1 MNRSIVNI
9 MNLPGEINL
18 IIWNKLNKIDALYS
32 FLNVNRRFD
41 KLIRDKIYTCSIEL
55 IKTNFE
61 EEDNCSLSDQILD
74 RFCLDI
80 LPQIHYIVEQLILE
94 SFSMERILY
103 AGDYPRLCKL
113 TLINL
118 TQEVAMRDILHLKYF
133 SLTSYNRAKKYNS
146 HVVPLLRRM
155 IYLEQLTLCL
165 TVTNRSTFV
174 DGILLNNE
182 ILDHMPQLQTFN
194 FNIITRTNIT
204 TYVNKQ
210 LYEDTRFTFFNGKF
224 HQVEFYLDQ
233 YPDGMARSH
242 IYSLPYKMNVMH
254 DISNNFPG
262 GYLQIHKRRN
272 YKTLHEAKMNNQMSS
287 VIVFPHLDIC
297 FGNIDIVEQ
306 LLVDTNTLLPRLIDL
321 PISYS
326 YIEEVTEIFTRE
338 ATRRNCANIKQF
350 HLYFSKENV

>member
-103 AGDYPRLCKL
+103 AGDYPRL
-113 TLINL
+113 
-118 TQEVAMRDILHLKYF
+118 F
-133 SLTSYNRAKKYNS
+133 
-146 HVVPLLRRM
+146 
-155 IYLEQLTLCL
+155 
-165 TVTNRSTFV
+165 
-174 DGILLNNE
+174 
-182 ILDHMPQLQTFN
+182 
-194 FNIITRTNIT
+194 
-204 TYVNKQ
+204 
-210 LYEDTRFTFFNGKF
+210 
-224 HQVEFYLDQ
+224 
-233 YPDGMARSH
+233 
-242 IYSLPYKMNVMH
+242 
-254 DISNNFPG
+254 
-262 GYLQIHKRRN
+262 
-272 YKTLHEAKMNNQMSS
+272 
-287 VIVFPHLDIC
+287 
-297 FGNIDIVEQ
+297 
-306 LLVDTNTLLPRLIDL
+306 DTNTLLPRLIDL
-321 PISYS
+321 TIPYS
-326 YIEEVTEIFTRE
+326 YIEEVTENFTRE
-338 ATRRNCANIKQF
+338 ATHRNCANIRQF